1 MDDTP
6 TIRDNVELLNE
17 LWPKSN
23 LSDPQKDAFR
33 RAFIPLKQDRLN
45 EAIHLAFRAHG
56 GREPQLRW
64 IDAQYSRLSES
75 AQFTTEARYTGT
87 MTWHVSY
94 QRTSRHGVPGAWYG
108 QRCQTREEA
117 ERIARDTG
125 GRVTCM
131 SKADDTEDYS
141 DEALRA
147 DEIRARETLA
157 GLSRTQI
164 TTMVDRL
171 RSIGFVT
178 EKLPARIAEWP
189 RMPVLTVYAEYRNQQ
204 ERRK

>member
-1 MDDTP
+1 MTDRIDIT
-6 TIRDNVELLNE
+6 DNMRTMQE
-17 LWPKSN
+17 LWPGAKITE
-23 LSDPQKDAFR
+23 PEMAEFR
-33 RAFIPLKQDRLN
+33 SQLAPLKQDRLN

>member
-1 MDDTP
+1 M
-6 TIRDNVELLNE
+6 
-17 LWPKSN
+17 
-23 LSDPQKDAFR
+23 
-33 RAFIPLKQDRLN
+33 
-45 EAIHLAFRAHG
+45 
-56 GREPQLRW
+56 
-64 IDAQYSRLSES
+64 
-75 AQFTTEARYTGT
+75 
-87 MTWHVSY
+87 
-94 QRTSRHGVPGAWYG
+94 PGAWYG
-108 QRCQTREEA
+108 CRCQSREEA
-117 ERIARDTG
+117 EQIAKANG

-131 SKADDTEDYS
+131 SKADDDEDYS

-157 GLSRTQI
+157 GLSRNQI
-164 TTMVDRL
+164 AAMVDRL

>member
-1 MDDTP
+1 MEGG
-6 TIRDNVELLNE
+6 VELEQFVGGEASEFCGQLDE
-17 LWPKSN
+17 RILE
-23 LSDPQKDAFR
+23 
-33 RAFIPLKQDRLN
+33 RALRN
-45 EAIHLAFRAHG
+45 VAHYRYS
-56 GREPQLRW
+56 REPNW
-64 IDAQYSRLSES
+64 KAIAEVYGTMKES
-75 AQFTTEARYTGT
+75 STFTTEPRYTGT